1 MYIGLSGGIGSG
13 KSTVAKMLA
22 DLGATVIDADVIA
35 RKVVDSGTAG
45 FEAIKSKFGSEV
57 VLGTGELDRQALAKL
72 VFSDRDKLQVLESI
86 VHPAVVAEVARI
98 RAQVSPNSV
107 VVYDTPL
114 LAEKDMAKD
123 FDHVIMVT
131 APLTERIDRLLARGL
146 GLEDVENRIA
156 NQMNDPDR
164 IALSDF
170 HISNDGSLTD
180 LRTQV
185 EQVWSQLTS

>member
-13 KSTVAKMLA
+13 KSTVAKILA
-22 DLGATVIDADVIA
+22 DLGATVIDADAIA
-35 RKVVDSGTAG
+35 RKVVEPGTSA
-45 FEAIKSKFGSEV
+45 FEAIKSQFGSEV
-57 VLGTGELDRQALAKL
+57 VTDDSGLDRQALANL

-114 LAEKDMAKD
+114 LAEKGMAKD
-123 FDHVIMVT
+123 FEKVIMVT
-131 APLTERIDRLLARGL
+131 APLTDRIDRLLARGL

-156 NQMNDPDR
+156 NQMSDPER
-164 IALSDF
+164 IAISDF
-170 HISNDGSLTD
+170 HIANDGSLAD